1 MKQINFLVL
10 FIVTMALVLFALEN
24 TATATIQVI
33 PGTVFDA
40 PLCIEL
46 IVAMGIGAT
55 IAWLFS
61 VWTGIQNA
69 IAGVGKNKQIQ
80 NLKRQVTELSIQVDD
95 RNKILTSSHST
106 ASVID
111 VESEEKSNQS

>member
-1 MKQINFLVL
+1 MKQINFLIL
-10 FIVTMALVLFALEN
+10 FLFTMALVLFALEN
-24 TATATIQVI
+24 TATATIQII

-46 IVAMGIGAT
+46 IVAMGIGAA

-61 VWTGIQNA
+61 VWTGTQNA
-69 IAGVGKNKQIQ
+69 IAAIGKNKQIQ
-80 NLKRQVTELSIQVDD
+80 NLQKKVSQLSVQVEE
-95 RNKILTSSHST
+95 RNKVLTGSPST

-111 VESEEKSNQS
+111 VESEEKTNI

>member
-1 MKQINFLVL
+1 VKQINFLVL
-10 FIVTMALVLFALEN
+10 FIFTMALVLFALEN
-24 TATATIQVI
+24 TATATIQII
-33 PGTVFDA
+33 PGTAFDA

-46 IVAMGIGAT
+46 IVAIGIGAA

-61 VWTGIQNA
+61 IWTGVQVA

-80 NLKRQVTELSIQVDD
+80 NLKRQVNELSIQVDE
-95 RNKILTSSHST
+95 RNKILTSSPST

-111 VESEEKSNQS
+111 VESEEKTK

>member
-10 FIVTMALVLFALEN
+10 FVVTMALVLFALEN
-24 TATATIQVI
+24 TTTATIQII
-33 PGTVFDA
+33 PGTTFDA

-80 NLKRQVTELSIQVDD
+80 NLKRQVNELSIQVDD
-95 RNKILTSSHST
+95 RNKILTSSPGST

-111 VESEEKSNQS
+111 VESEEKSK

>member
-10 FIVTMALVLFALEN
+10 FLFAMALVLFALEN
-24 TATATIQVI
+24 TTTATIQVI

-40 PLCIEL
+40 PLSVEL

-61 VWTGIQNA
+61 VWTGVQNA

-80 NLKRQVTELSIQVDD
+80 NLQRKVSELSIQVEE
-95 RNKILTSSHST
+95 RNKILTPSPST

-111 VESEEKSNQS
+111 VESEEKTNQS

>member
-1 MKQINFLVL
+1 MKQINFLIL
-10 FIVTMALVLFALEN
+10 FLFTMALVLFALEN
-24 TATATIQVI
+24 TATATIQII

-46 IVAMGIGAT
+46 IVAMGIGAA

-61 VWTGIQNA
+61 VWTGTQNA
-69 IAGVGKNKQIQ
+69 IAAIGKNKQIQ
-80 NLKRQVTELSIQVDD
+80 NLQKKVSQLSVQVEE
-95 RNKILTSSHST
+95 RNKVLTASPST

-111 VESEEKSNQS
+111 VESEEKTNT